1 MITKQIHQHTTDD
14 SIRITRLD
22 AFCAYVHTFGGYM
35 KLEPDIRDNVG
46 KLTDALEKDGLG
58 DTYRKDYFYA
68 AAYDTPYVL
77 YNRHN
82 EIWFVKI

>member
-1 MITKQIHQHTTDD
+1 
-14 SIRITRLD
+14 
-22 AFCAYVHTFGGYM
+22 M